1 MSKNNIST
9 VISGFTGFLCVM
21 KKVPKVKYPRTYLQM
36 QYTEVN
42 AKGNMTKITAK
53 KWKLF
58 SLWSQEETVSKLRFF
73 FKFKCL
79 SKVREREKLIFAEKK
94 VLLFYPLY
102 MNTNKCRCWWNALN
116 FCMFFKHVK
125 ISNMSRKINGF
136 IFVRRTRDL

>member
-9 VISGFTGFLCVM
+9 VISGFTGFLWVM

-42 AKGNMTKITAK
+42 AKGNMTKITAR

-79 SKVREREKLIFAEKK
+79 SKVREWEKLIFAEKK
-94 VLLFYPLY
+94 SYSFIPYIWIR
-102 MNTNKCRCWWNALN
+102 TNAVVDEMPW
-116 FCMFFKHVK
+116 
-125 ISNMSRKINGF
+125 
-136 IFVRRTRDL
+136 IFVCFLNMWKFQICHEKLTALFL